1 MLIHL
6 NRHRFSRLVGWAM
19 VALTTTLLSFPAAAF
34 GDGRSPAHRIGRHGP
49 HAVRIDRHAAHFR
62 PGRVHAGHH
71 VARSPRAH
79 TRIRVGAFP
88 YFFHSGRYDR
98 PARRGYA
105 RVRPPVGAILAALPL
120 GFLTLTLGSSFYYY
134 HGDVYYRPVAA
145 GYRVV
150 DPPREV
156 MRREV
161 RTAPLAASDDRV
173 VVTAP
178 RLNVRSGPGR
188 GYEVIA
194 VIDRGASLG
203 VAGGAPDW
211 LYVDLGDGRHGW
223 VQQTYTVA
231 LSASANG

>member
-6 NRHRFSRLVGWAM
+6 KHHRLSRLVGMAM
-19 VALTTTLLSFPAAAF
+19 VALTTLLFPFPTAAF
-34 GDGRSPAHRIGRHGP
+34 ADGRSPAHRIGRHGP
-49 HAVRIDRHAAHFR
+49 PAVRIDRHAAHFR

-71 VARSPRAH
+71 VARSPRVH

-88 YFFHSGRYDR
+88 YSFHSGRYYR

-105 RVRPPVGAILAALPL
+105 RVRPRVGAIFAALPL
-120 GFLTLTLGSSFYYY
+120 GFLMLTLGSSLYYY
-134 HGDVYYRPVAA
+134 HGGVYYQPVAA
-145 GYRVV
+145 GYTVV

-156 MRREV
+156 VVREI
-161 RTAPLAASDDRV
+161 PPAAGTTGGDRV

-188 GYEVIA
+188 GHGVIA

-203 VAGGAPDW
+203 VAGSAPDW

-231 LSASANG
+231 LSASTSG

>member
-6 NRHRFSRLVGWAM
+6 NRHRFSRLVGLAM
-19 VALTTTLLSFPAAAF
+19 VALTTMLFSFPAAAI
-34 GDGRSPAHRIGRHGP
+34 GDGRSPAHRIGRHGHP
-49 HAVRIDRHAAHFR
+49 VRIDGRAAHFR
-62 PGRVHAGHH
+62 PGRVHVGHH
-71 VARSPRAH
+71 VVRSPRRH

-88 YFFHSGRYDR
+88 YFFHSGRYYR

-105 RVRPPVGAILAALPL
+105 RVGPPVGAIFAALPL
-120 GFLTLTLGSSFYYY
+120 GFLTLTLGSSLYYS

-145 GYRVV
+145 GYMVV

-156 MRREV
+156 VRREV
-161 RTAPLAASDDRV
+161 PTAPLAAGDDRV

-188 GYEVIA
+188 GYAVIA

-203 VAGGAPDW
+203 VAGSAPDW